1 MDELKTFTALE
12 LARLMRKGRLSPVE
26 LARASL
32 DAIEK
37 ENREINAVITVSEER
52 ALEQARRVERRLL
65 EGQEVSPLAGVPI
78 LIKDNIMVEG
88 VRMTCASRMLEN
100 YVAPY
105 DASVIEKLEE
115 AGLVIVGKANMDE
128 FAMGSTGKTSIFG
141 PALLPGNKDYCAG
154 GSSSGSAAAVAA
166 GMVPLSLGSD
176 TGGSVLVPASYCGIW
191 GIKPTY
197 GAVSRY
203 GMVAHASSLE
213 QIGPMAENGA
223 DLAALLELSAGADWR
238 DPTSVGLPAPGQ
250 DREPPLI
257 NGLKIA
263 VPRELAGGCASGV
276 ENVFWACVEKLKA
289 LGARV
294 DAVSV
299 PELSY
304 SLAAYNVISTAEA
317 SSNLSRFDGIR
328 FGLPGRGKNF
338 EERIRYSRGQ
348 GFGLEVKRRILL
360 GTYVL
365 GEEQYESKFLR
376 ARAAASRIK
385 GALEALLSE
394 YPLILCPITKSTAPL
409 LKEDLETK
417 KEVCT
422 LDSNTAAANLAGL
435 PAVSFP
441 FGADEKGLPVGLHL
455 MGGAFRDRF
464 IIAAAEA
471 ICREVN
477 L

>member
-32 DAIEK
+32 DAIER
-37 ENREINAVITVSEER
+37 ENKEINAVITITGER
-52 ALEQARRVERRLL
+52 AMDQARRVEKRLL
-65 EGQEVSPLAGVPI
+65 AGEEISPLAGVPI
-78 LIKDNIMVEG
+78 IIKDNILVEG

-100 YVAPY
+100 YIAPY
-105 DASVIEKLEE
+105 DAGVVEMLEK

-128 FAMGSTGKTSIFG
+128 FAMGSTGETSIFG

-166 GMVPLSLGSD
+166 GMALLSLGSD
-176 TGGSVLVPASYCGIW
+176 TGGSVRVPASYCGIW

-203 GMVAHASSLE
+203 GMVTHASSLE
-213 QIGPMAENGA
+213 QIGPMAKSGA
-223 DLAALLELSAGADWR
+223 DLAALLELCAGADWR
-238 DPTSVGLPAPGQ
+238 DATSVGLPSSGSY
-250 DREPPLI
+250 DEPPQI
-257 NGLKIA
+257 NILKIA
-263 VPRELAGGCASGV
+263 VPQELTEGCTSGV
-276 ENVFWACVEKLKA
+276 HDVFWGCVEKLKA

-294 DAVSV
+294 DTISI
-299 PELSY
+299 PELRY
-304 SLAAYNVISTAEA
+304 TLAAYNVISCAEA

-328 FGLPGRGKNF
+328 FGLPGVGADF
-338 EERIRYSRGQ
+338 EERIRNSRGQ
-348 GFGLEVKRRILL
+348 GFGREVKRRILL

-365 GEEQYESKFLR
+365 SEKQYESRFLK
-376 ARAAASRIK
+376 AREAARRIK
-385 GALEALLSE
+385 EALEAVMSE
-394 YPLILCPITKSTAPL
+394 YFLILCPTTKTTAPCL
-409 LKEDLETK
+409 GQDLEPETG
-417 KEVCT
+417 VCNFDT
-422 LDSNTAAANLAGL
+422 NTAAANLTGL

-455 MGGAFRDRF
+455 MGSAFQDRF
-464 IIAAAEA
+464 VISAAET
-471 ICREVN
+471 ICHEVS